1 MIRIAK
7 AKYEQWLTEDGLIVL
22 EGWAREGLT
31 DELIASKIGI
41 ASSTL
46 YEWKNRYPEISE
58 ALKTGKEPTDF
69 RVENKLLDSALGFK
83 VKIKKPIKLKTEKYK
98 VNEGKIIE
106 ERVEY
111 VEEEIYIPPS
121 NIAQIFWLK
130 NRKPNKWRD
139 KPIDDSEIEDIDAT
153 RDEVYSDA
161 NTPV

>member
-139 KPIDDSEIEDIDAT
+139 KSIDDSEIEDIEAT